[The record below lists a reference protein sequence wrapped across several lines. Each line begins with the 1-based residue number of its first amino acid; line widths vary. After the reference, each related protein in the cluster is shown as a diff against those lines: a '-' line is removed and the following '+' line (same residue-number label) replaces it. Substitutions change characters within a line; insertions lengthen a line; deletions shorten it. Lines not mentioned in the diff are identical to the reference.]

1 MPRKRRPY
9 IPEVPCHIISRGNNR
24 ETCFYSEDD
33 YLFYLEC
40 LADACKR
47 YQVALHAYVLMTN
60 HDHLLMTP
68 ATGSGL
74 SQVMQS
80 VGRRY
85 VQYVNIN
92 YKRSG
97 TLWEGR
103 HKASLVDAEY
113 YLLACYR
120 YIELNPVRASMVL
133 HPADYRWS
141 SYRVN
146 AGIQARRQLTPHECY
161 QRLGVSDQERFNAY
175 QVLFLADLGKDW
187 VKTINRALEFSMPLG
202 GSRFHQQIEKAL
214 GRKLGQSYRG
224 RPKKTID
231 NSIKTSGRTLD

>member
-9 IPEVPCHIISRGNNR
+9 LPGVPCHIISHGNNR
-24 ETCFYSEDD
+24 EACFYSEDD

-133 HPADYRWS
+133 
-141 SYRVN
+141 
-146 AGIQARRQLTPHECY
+146 Y
-161 QRLGVSDQERFNAY
+161 QSQKV
-175 QVLFLADLGKDW
+175 
-187 VKTINRALEFSMPLG
+187 IMPISLLLLVDG
-202 GSRFHQQIEKAL
+202 H
-214 GRKLGQSYRG
+214 
-224 RPKKTID
+224 
-231 NSIKTSGRTLD
+231 

>member
-1 MPRKRRPY
+1 MPRKQRPY
-9 IPEVPCHIISRGNNR
+9 LPGVPCHIISRGNNR
-24 ETCFYSEDD
+24 EACFYSDDD

-47 YQVALHAYVLMTN
+47 YQVALHSYVLMTN
-60 HDHLLMTP
+60 HVHLLMTP
-68 ATGSGL
+68 ATGTGL

-103 HKASLVDAEY
+103 HKASLVDAKY

-120 YIELNPVRASMVL
+120 YIELNPVRANMVA

-146 AGIQARRQLTPHECY
+146 TGIQARR
-161 QRLGVSDQERFNAY
+161 
-175 QVLFLADLGKDW
+175 
-187 VKTINRALEFSMPLG
+187 
-202 GSRFHQQIEKAL
+202 
-214 GRKLGQSYRG
+214 
-224 RPKKTID
+224 
-231 NSIKTSGRTLD
+231 